1 MPSESLGNALGNKP
15 ATISDV
21 AQLAGVSIGTA
32 SKALNGRGSLRV
44 ETRRRVLSAAEQ
56 LGFQPNKAAVTLN
69 SGRTYT
75 VGMITTDTIGRFSIP
90 LMMGAEDALG
100 AGEMSIFMCD
110 ARDDLIREQYYLKT
124 LLSRRVDGIIVTG
137 RRTKA
142 RAPIGTSLPIPVV
155 YAFIS
160 STGPEDCSVVP
171 DEAGGAHKAI
181 DHLLAVGRRRIAH
194 ITGPEHHHSA
204 AVRAAATG
212 ERLAGAGLEL
222 AGPPLFGEWSEAWGR
237 QAVKIL
243 LGAGTD
249 FDAVFCG
256 SDQIARGGAG
266 ARPPGPR
273 RRGAGRL
280 RQLGRDGA
288 GLPARTDQ
296 CGHGAG
302 KARPDRRGP
311 APGRHQRRART
322 RPAHPPMPPGH
333 PRLDG
338 RPHCPATKD
347 ALGSVLRG
355 GGDRAVHAKPAPHR
369 TRCSR
374 TRPGRNVVERA
385 FDHLNH
391 WRGLATRNDKH
402 ATNHRG
408 ATVQISHP
416 HLDTHSR
423 EAA

>member
-1 MPSESLGNALGNKP
+1 MPTESIGNALGNKP

-56 LGFQPNKAAVTLN
+56 LGFQPNKAAVALN

-110 ARDDLIREQYYLKT
+110 ARDDLIREQYYLRT

-142 RAPIGTSLPIPVV
+142 RAPIGTALPIPVV

-204 AVRAAATG
+204 AVRAAAAA

-222 AGPPLFGEWSEAWGR
+222 VGPPLFGEWSEAWGR

-243 LGAGTD
+243 LGTDAD

-256 SDQIARGGAG
+256 SDQIARGVAD
-266 ARPPGPR
+266 ALRA
-273 RRGAGRL
+273 AGRHVPDDVAL
-280 RQLGRDGA
+280 VGFDNWDVMALGCQPSLTSVDMELEKLGRTAADLLLA
-288 GLPARTDQ
+288 AIN
-296 CGHGAG
+296 G
-302 KARPDRRGP
+302 KP
-311 APGRHQRRART
+311 APGRHTHPCRLITRDSTAVPIAPQRK
-322 RPAHPPMPPGH
+322 
-333 PRLDG
+333 
-338 RPHCPATKD
+338 AT
-347 ALGSVLRG
+347 
-355 GGDRAVHAKPAPHR
+355 
-369 TRCSR
+369 
-374 TRPGRNVVERA
+374 
-385 FDHLNH
+385 
-391 WRGLATRNDKH
+391 
-402 ATNHRG
+402 
-408 ATVQISHP
+408 
-416 HLDTHSR
+416 
-423 EAA
+423 